1 MDRIRRDAPKKTD
14 KYKKLS
20 KLQANIKGWLFR
32 QRRKRLLAKLG
43 IKTPTYQKKKKSGGL
58 DKIDEM
64 FGIEGEDDFDAE
76 AFFGIKE
83 ENLESNLNIEDDL
96 MQKAIEVM
104 AGMN

>member
-1 MDRIRRDAPKKTD
+1 
-14 KYKKLS
+14 
-20 KLQANIKGWLFR
+20 
-32 QRRKRLLAKLG
+32 
-43 IKTPTYQKKKKSGGL
+43 
-58 DKIDEM
+58 M